1 MSSTENLP
9 FPETGTAPL
18 VGVPAQSHEQP
29 VRIAAGTPGDD
40 LPRVSPRY
48 IWLLLL
54 ALFGTYVAFVT
65 PIALSLAIRVKEL
78 APTNEQ
84 DLGYVIGTAAAIS
97 LVSGPVTGILS
108 DRTRTRLGRRRP
120 WLIAGAVVGS
130 AGLFV
135 IAVAPTVLVVGVGWI
150 VAALGWNTVIG
161 NITNSQAD
169 RLPEAQRGKVG
180 GLVGFVTMAA
190 PVCGSVLGG
199 ALATNSVLL
208 LMVPAVIG
216 VLLVLLFCILVS
228 EQDSRGRTFEQ
239 TLDFKLVASKF
250 VFNPRRYPDFSW
262 NWLAR
267 FLFYFGLTLSSTF
280 IAFLLAQRL
289 HLAVTKIGAM
299 VALAG
304 LLGVVAV
311 MLGAVGSGFVSDR
324 LHLRKPFVLG
334 AGLVFAV
341 GAVIMA
347 FSTGLPV
354 LLTGL
359 VVTNLGLG
367 IFSAVDQ
374 ALLLDVMPE
383 KDTDA
388 GRFVAIAGLANSLA
402 QSLAPVVA
410 PAFLGIGVIA
420 GGDQNYLLLYLVA
433 AGFTLLGGLVV
444 LRVRSVR

>member
-1 MSSTENLP
+1 MSTTDNLP
-9 FPETGTAPL
+9 IPETG
-18 VGVPAQSHEQP
+18 PAALAQP
-29 VRIAAGTPGDD
+29 QQQVLTAAGTPGDD
-40 LPRVSPRY
+40 LPKVSARY
-48 IWLLLL
+48 IWFLLL

-78 APTNEQ
+78 APANEEY
-84 DLGYVIGTAAAIS
+84 LGYVIGVAAAVS
-97 LVSGPVTGILS
+97 LVSGPVAGILS

-120 WLIAGAVVGS
+120 WLIAGSVLGS
-130 AGLFV
+130 VGLFV
-135 IAVAPTVLVVGVGWI
+135 IAVAPNVLVVGVGWVI
-150 VAALGWNTVIG
+150 AALGWNTVIA

-169 RLPEAQRGKVG
+169 RLPESQRGKVG

-208 LMVPAVIG
+208 FMVPAIIG
-216 VLLVLLFCILVS
+216 VLLVLLFCVTVS
-228 EQDSRGRTFEQ
+228 EEDSRGRTFDQ
-239 TLDFKLVASKF
+239 ALDFRLLLSKF
-250 VFNPRRYPDFSW
+250 VFNPRRYRDFSW
-262 NWLAR
+262 NWLTR

-280 IAFLLAQRL
+280 TAFLLAQRL
-289 HLAVTKIGAM
+289 GLDVTEIGST

-304 LLGVVAV
+304 LLGVLAV
-311 MLGAVGSGFVSDR
+311 VLGAVGSGFVSDR
-324 LHLRKPFVLG
+324 LRRRKPFVLG
-334 AGLVFAV
+334 AGLMFAV
-341 GAVIMA
+341 GALIMA

-359 VVTNLGLG
+359 FITNLGLG

-374 ALLLDVMPE
+374 ALMLDVMPE

-388 GRFVAIAGLANSLA
+388 GRFVAITGLANSVA

-410 PAFLGIGVIA
+410 PAFLAIGVIA
-420 GGDQNYLLLYLVA
+420 GGDKNYQLLYIA
-433 AGFTLLGGLVV
+433 AACFTLLGGLVV